1 MTRPKRVAIAPAA
14 GPRGGGT
21 VLVALAVTVVAA
33 MPVFLTGAL
42 GVEMRRALDL
52 SVAELGA
59 GVSLFFAASAVF
71 SAPLGRVGQ
80 RLGAR
85 AAVRISALVTAASM
99 AAIALAV
106 DSLAGLLA
114 CLLASGVGNALNAPA
129 VNAFVAGGV
138 ARGRLGLA
146 LGTKQAAIPVAVL
159 LSGLSV
165 PALALTVGWRAV
177 FAVAVLPAL
186 VVTVVGGR
194 LTSDHVPPRA
204 RTGHLQTRSRL
215 LVALSAAAAL
225 GSMGGNSTAAFLVS
239 AAVAEGVEQGA
250 AGLLLAAASLT
261 SVLIRVTAGGLVD
274 RRGSEGLRACALL
287 LVAGSVGYLLLALS
301 GHWLLVIG
309 ALVAMGCGW
318 GWPGVFQF
326 AVVSRNRGAPAT
338 ATGITQTGVYVGAAA
353 GPVIFGALAGVSYS
367 LAWGLLAVL
376 ALAGAAVAAIA
387 RRAIDAAPA
396 ASGALG
402 AATSA
407 RSAR

>member
-1 MTRPKRVAIAPAA
+1 
-14 GPRGGGT
+14 
-21 VLVALAVTVVAA
+21 
-33 MPVFLTGAL
+33 
-42 GVEMRRALDL
+42 
-52 SVAELGA
+52 
-59 GVSLFFAASAVF
+59 
-71 SAPLGRVGQ
+71 
-80 RLGAR
+80 
-85 AAVRISALVTAASM
+85 
-99 AAIALAV
+99 
-106 DSLAGLLA
+106 
-114 CLLASGVGNALNAPA
+114 
-129 VNAFVAGGV
+129 
-138 ARGRLGLA
+138 
-146 LGTKQAAIPVAVL
+146 VL

-376 ALAGAAVAAIA
+376 ALAGAAVAAVA